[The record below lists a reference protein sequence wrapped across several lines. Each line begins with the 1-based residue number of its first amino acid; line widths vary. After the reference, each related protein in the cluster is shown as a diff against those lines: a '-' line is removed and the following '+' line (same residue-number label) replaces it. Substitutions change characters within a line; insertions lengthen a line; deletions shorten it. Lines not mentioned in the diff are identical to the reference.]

1 MTYVQYP
8 YAVLARLGTDLNS
21 VSTRL
26 TDKQRGA
33 EQCPGLGEGEPEVG
47 SAIDDFRSTW
57 KASVGKLVDDVGK
70 WGGLS
75 KAIGD
80 MVAEFDAQA
89 AAAMN
94 PSSSRSPAP

>member
-8 YAVLARLGTDLNS
+8 YAVLARLGNDLDS

-26 TDKQRGA
+26 IDKKRGA
-33 EQCPGLGEGEPEVG
+33 EDCPGLGDGQAKVG

-57 KASVGKLVDDVGK
+57 KTSVGDLLDDVGK

-75 KAIGD
+75 KAVGD
-80 MVAEFDAQA
+80 MVAQFDAQTA
-89 AAAMN
+89 AALN
-94 PSSSRSPAP
+94 PSGRRSAAP